1 MSKGKSNG
9 VAPALPEGARS
20 ATGGEAGAAG
30 TEMGAVKHAGRL
42 GGKREVVLRLLR
54 GESIDALSRELAVEI
69 YRLERWRERALAG
82 LDAGLKER
90 EHDPL
95 EAKLDE
101 ANRRI
106 GELSMEIEILRRER
120 QARHPLARRRCSR

>member
-1 MSKGKSNG
+1 MTKSKSNG
-9 VAPALPEGARS
+9 SAPASPEGARS
-20 ATGGEAGAAG
+20 ASAGEAGATAAG
-30 TEMGAVKHAGRL
+30 PGPVRRWSAGR
-42 GGKREVVLRLLR
+42 KREVVLRLLR
-54 GESIDALSRELAVEI
+54 GESIDALSRELAGET

-90 EHDPL
+90 ESDPV

-106 GELSMEIEILRRER
+106 GELTMEIEILRRER
-120 QARHPLARRRCSR
+120 EARHPLARRRSSR